1 MTTYN
6 DKFNKDTNKV
16 FVILVILSF
25 VFIFARLSQPVSSV
39 RTLIYHFIIPG
50 INITSHSFSSSNRIL
65 SNISGFFTINDENT
79 KFKEELVLLTEQ
91 LRDYQSV
98 YNENIQLKNLLNLPV
113 PVKTKLLFANI
124 IARDPSQW
132 YKWIIIN
139 KGLKDGIT
147 KDMPAVTVMSN
158 NEICILGKTIDVY
171 ESSSKIA
178 LITNSLFAVPVQIKN
193 SQTDCLLE
201 GADSQYLKLT
211 HVPNSVQLNINDEIV
226 TSPLSSVFTKDIPV
240 GKITEITKTPYD
252 DYSEILVQPYMQ
264 DQRIYEVAVIMRK
277 EELQ

>member
-16 FVILVILSF
+16 FVILIVLSF
-25 VFIFARLSQPVSSV
+25 ILIFARLSQPVSTL
-39 RTLIYHFIIPG
+39 RTLIYHFLMPG
-50 INITSHSFSSSNRIL
+50 IKITSHSFSSSNRIL
-65 SNISGFFTINDENT
+65 SNVSGIFTINDENA
-79 KFKEELVLLTEQ
+79 KLKEQIILLSEQ

-124 IARDPSQW
+124 TARDPSQW

-139 KGLKDGIT
+139 KGQKDGIT
-147 KDMPAVTVMSN
+147 KDMPVVTVMANS
-158 NEICILGKTIDVY
+158 EICILGKTIEVFD
-171 ESSSKIA
+171 SSSKIA

-201 GADSQYLKLT
+201 GADSEYLKLT

-226 TSPLSSVFTKDIPV
+226 TSPLSSVFAKDIPV

-252 DYSEILVQPYMQ
+252 DYSEILVRPYMQ
-264 DQRIYEVAVIMRK
+264 NQRIYEVAVIMNK
-277 EELQ
+277 EELK